1 MKRDS
6 SGYPATNMSVQTR
19 DVIAGAA
26 FKLHGL
32 GWSYHS
38 IADLFSGGEFS
49 ISPWTVGSYVRHM
62 HRGEAPL
69 KREKK
74 SGAAPLLDIEH
85 REVLAGWF
93 LRRFD
98 DGLKSSPL
106 MYCQAAR
113 HLFGVSL
120 SERTALR
127 YIVEFDLTRQLMGA
141 RSNESVHTKDKL
153 IADALEWLQC
163 YHKDGFPAIEPHKLW
178 CIDGVTDTQ
187 RAERVW
193 TYGKKIARSENS
205 RHRNW

>member
-120 SERTALR
+120 SERMRHAILPSLISR
-127 YIVEFDLTRQLMGA
+127 SSSWAPEATRVFTRRTSSLPTLWSGCSATTRMGSLLLSRTSCGLLMGSRI
-141 RSNESVHTKDKL
+141 RSERSAFGHT
-153 IADALEWLQC
+153 
-163 YHKDGFPAIEPHKLW
+163 
-178 CIDGVTDTQ
+178 
-187 RAERVW
+187 
-193 TYGKKIARSENS
+193 GKKIARSENS

>member
-49 ISPWTVGSYVRHM
+49 KSPWTVGSYVRHM
-62 HRGEAPL
+62 HRGDAPL

-85 REVLAGWF
+85 REVLAGRWPKIKPVDV
-93 LRRFD
+93 L
-98 DGLKSSPL
+98 SSSKAFIWCVSVRENCTML
-106 MYCQAAR
+106 YC
-113 HLFGVSL
+113 
-120 SERTALR
+120 
-127 YIVEFDLTRQLMGA
+127 
-141 RSNESVHTKDKL
+141 
-153 IADALEWLQC
+153 
-163 YHKDGFPAIEPHKLW
+163 
-178 CIDGVTDTQ
+178 
-187 RAERVW
+187 
-193 TYGKKIARSENS
+193 
-205 RHRNW
+205 